1 MPPCGLSETM
11 LAERLPDGYVARF
24 GSTKFRGD
32 SHLLTVG
39 FSAKKYGIPVGG
51 VGSP

>member
-1 MPPCGLSETM
+1 MR
-11 LAERLPDGYVARF
+11 AELIPGGDVARL

-32 SHLLTVG
+32 SHLLNVG

-51 VGSP
+51 MGSP